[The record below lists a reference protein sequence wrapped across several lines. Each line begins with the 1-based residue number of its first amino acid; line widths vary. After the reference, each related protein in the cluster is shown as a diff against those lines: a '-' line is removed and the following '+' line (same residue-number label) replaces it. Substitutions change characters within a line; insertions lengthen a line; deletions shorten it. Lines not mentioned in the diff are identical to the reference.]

1 MDPFGL
7 TLVILLAAYLLR
19 DEITTSSK
27 QAERETVSART
38 EAQRVSTELRSQ
50 VEGLRRK
57 QALDVLYSARRQY
70 IAKADTYYSLKK
82 EYGSR
87 LHKLHED
94 VELLKSQKRLFYSS
108 GRHSHI
114 PELKQKVDEL
124 YSVVGQ
130 VKSAFKHYG
139 SQVQEFNAATSE
151 IKRLIES
158 YQPHRDA

>member
-7 TLVILLAAYLLR
+7 TLVILAAAYLLR
-19 DEITTSSK
+19 DEIATSSK
-27 QAERETVSART
+27 QAERETASAKT

-108 GRHSHI
+108 GRHSDI

-124 YSVVGQ
+124 YFVIGQ
-130 VKSAFKHYG
+130 VNAAFKHYG

-151 IKRLIES
+151 VKRLMES
-158 YQPHRDA
+158 YKSR